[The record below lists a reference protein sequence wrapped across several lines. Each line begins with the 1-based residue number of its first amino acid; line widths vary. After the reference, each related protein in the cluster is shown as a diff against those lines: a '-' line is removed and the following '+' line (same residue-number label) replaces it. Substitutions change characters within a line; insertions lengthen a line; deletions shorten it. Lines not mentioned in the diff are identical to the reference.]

1 VVVEKATHIVAGT
14 GCQYGY
20 GKCVR
25 VMYKNLTDKTVKAVE
40 FDIVFVDVMGDKHT
54 YAHSFLA
61 QGTGWRNSPVKPGT
75 KGEAVWDN
83 LLYDYCRKYEVT
95 VKKVAFMDGTVW
107 TAPST
112 TNPSQSHTNL
122 GDKK

>member
-1 VVVEKATHIVAGT
+1 VEKATHMLHGKD
-14 GCQYGY
+14 CQYGY

-25 VMYKNLTDKTVKAVE
+25 VDYRNVADKVVKAVE
-40 FDIVFVDVMGDKHT
+40 FDIVFIDAMGDKHT
-54 YAHSFLA
+54 YGHTFFA

-83 LLYDYCRKYEVT
+83 VLYDYCRKYEVT

-107 TAPST
+107 DAK
-112 TNPSQSHTNL
+112 N
-122 GDKK
+122 